1 MVKYGK
7 LYRELQIKEFQGN
20 YIDYKKLKQ
29 KIKKMQEKMP
39 RTSQNILTKLRNSN
53 IPNIKVSIRP
63 SFSEEDFSRNSS
75 TAVTYWDRF
84 GPDLK
89 EFKEL

>member
-20 YIDYKKLKQ
+20 YIDYKKLKH

-39 RTSQNILTKLRNSN
+39 RTSQNILTKFRNSN
-53 IPNIKVSIRP
+53 FQSIKMDIRP
-63 SFSEEDFSRNSS
+63 SFSR
-75 TAVTYWDRF
+75 
-84 GPDLK
+84 L
-89 EFKEL
+89 FKKFFNRSIILG